1 MRGRAVA
8 MRRCVLC
15 VRAMDE
21 PLREGWAG
29 DSVSSETS

>member
-8 MRRCVLC
+8 VRCVLC
-15 VRAMDE
+15 YALRAMDK

-29 DSVSSETS
+29 E